1 MIRAAGPGEAAALA
15 AIHAEAFPPAERWG
29 EVAIRQMLALPGAWG
44 LLDCGGDAF
53 LLARVA
59 ADEAELLTV
68 AVRPMA
74 RRRGLGRALVGQ
86 AGAQAAALGAA
97 AMFLEVAEGN
107 AAARGLYAALGFVP
121 RGRRPNYYGAGR
133 DALVLA
139 LPLAL
144 PLRSTSLP

>member
-1 MIRAAGPGEAAALA
+1 VIRPAEPGDAAALA
-15 AIHAEAFPPAERWG
+15 AIHAEAFPPGERWG
-29 EVAIRQMLALPGAWG
+29 EAAIRQMLALPGAWG
-44 LLDCGGDAF
+44 LVGGKGDAF

-68 AVRPMA
+68 AVRPA
-74 RRRGLGRALVGQ
+74 ERRQGLARALVER

-97 AMFLEVAEGN
+97 TMFLEVAEGN
-107 AAARGLYAALGFVP
+107 AAALCLYAALGFAP

-133 DALVLA
+133 DARL
-139 LPLAL
+139 LAL